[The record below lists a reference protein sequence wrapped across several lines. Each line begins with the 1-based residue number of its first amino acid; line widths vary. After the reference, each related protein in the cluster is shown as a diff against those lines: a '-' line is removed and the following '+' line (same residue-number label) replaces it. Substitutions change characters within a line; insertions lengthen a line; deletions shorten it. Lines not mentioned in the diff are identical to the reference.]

1 MGFFKFVSGKSNEG
15 FQQLAMI
22 HYSGLPT
29 FPDGSPCDMI
39 LNENERTLLFRSH
52 FNKKIPTTTLP
63 LEKVSFAG
71 YDYIT
76 ESKHQQKMD
85 RAVTGGLLF
94 GTVGAVVGASTAD
107 DRKSMQKLFVIRY
120 VSDGE
125 EKIIALKEN
134 GNLNSAKFFS
144 ALQKYVPTNGDK
156 TPGNVTL

>member
-15 FQQLAMI
+15 FHQLAMI

-39 LNENERTLLFRSH
+39 LNETDRTLLFRSH
-52 FNKKIPTTTLP
+52 FNKKLPTTTLP
-63 LEKVSFAG
+63 LAKVKFAG
-71 YDYIT
+71 YDFIM

-85 RAVTGGLLF
+85 RAVAGGVLF
-94 GTVGAVVGASTAD
+94 GAVGAVVGASTVD

-125 EKIIALKEN
+125 EKVIALKEN
-134 GNLNSAKFFS
+134 GNLNTQKFLN
-144 ALQKYVPTNGDK
+144 ALSKYVPTNGDK